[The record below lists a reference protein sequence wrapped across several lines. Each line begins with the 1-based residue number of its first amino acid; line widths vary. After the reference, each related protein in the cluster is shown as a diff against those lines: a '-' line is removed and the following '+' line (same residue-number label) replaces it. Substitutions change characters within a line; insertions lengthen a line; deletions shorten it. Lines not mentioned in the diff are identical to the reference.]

1 MLKSLIEKSAQRLLE
16 WASKVDDRKVKKN
29 VKALRKAH
37 PDAGPDE
44 LIQALIKAKAQ
55 RTATV
60 GVVTSVAGAV
70 PLIGTAV
77 SLTAGM
83 AADLSATITAQAELV
98 LEIAEVLGVELDKK
112 EKREAVFM
120 VMGLGAGMQQMG
132 TRVSKDLL
140 SKLGQRYAKRWVGK
154 VIPFA
159 GILAAGGINYIS
171 TYLIGKRAKVYFT
184 QGEQSMGNWQQS
196 LQHITEFDKDQL
208 AQWMQ
213 QNKESVNAQL
223 VNLGK
228 NLQAWAEETGEKIWP
243 GKTHTTTDTVSQT
256 DPQVIEVDAVPV
268 DSFDVETSKKEE
280 V

>member
-1 MLKSLIEKSAQRLLE
+1 MLTSLFEKGAQRLLE

-29 VKALRKAH
+29 VKALRKAN
-37 PDAGPDE
+37 PEAGPDE

-70 PLIGTAV
+70 PIIGTAV

-83 AADLSATITAQAELV
+83 AADLSATITSQAELV

-112 EKREAVFM
+112 EKREAVFV

-171 TYLIGKRAKVYFT
+171 TYLIGKRAKIYFT
-184 QGEQSMGNWQQS
+184 QGEDHMGNWQQS

-213 QNKESVNAQL
+213 QNKESVNTQL

-228 NLQAWAEETGEKIWP
+228 NLQEWAEETSEKWWP
-243 GKTHTTTDTVSQT
+243 AKTGKPVTGDDTVIT
-256 DPQVIEVDAVPV
+256 VEAVE
-268 DSFDVETSKKEE
+268 DKSFNVETSQKEE